1 MHCGSQE
8 PQGREVQRERERVCW
23 GGLQADKGATGLELY
38 LAGSPKGRPEP
49 GFREGAQGHI
59 LTRGD
64 RKPAWCLRDSRQAD
78 CTDLLSS
85 QQTPGSQ
92 ARAGTASDSPHFL
105 VIWGSRARPPQADGT
120 CWALALSDSWPEGQ
134 ARLLRQTES
143 RGGPRVPQNILGG
156 CALQPG
162 QRGIRPGPTIR
173 SSLALFQLWVP
184 RTPEIPAQMHRA
196 YSQSGMGVSLV
207 PSSKP

>member
-1 MHCGSQE
+1 MAAKSF
-8 PQGREVQRERERVCW
+8 REERFRERERECW
-23 GGLQADKGATGLELY
+23 GGLQADKGAAGLRLY

-85 QQTPGSQ
+85 QQPPGSQ

-105 VIWGSRARPPQADGT
+105 VIWGSRARPHKPMEPAGLLHCLTPGLRGRQGCSDRGRAGG
-120 CWALALSDSWPEGQ
+120 ALGSPRMSWE
-134 ARLLRQTES
+134 
-143 RGGPRVPQNILGG
+143 V
-156 CALQPG
+156 
-162 QRGIRPGPTIR
+162 
-173 SSLALFQLWVP
+173 
-184 RTPEIPAQMHRA
+184 
-196 YSQSGMGVSLV
+196 V
-207 PSSKP
+207 PSDLGKGGSARAPQLDPLWPSSSCGYLGLQRSLLKCTEPTPRAAWGCFSSHPLSLSV